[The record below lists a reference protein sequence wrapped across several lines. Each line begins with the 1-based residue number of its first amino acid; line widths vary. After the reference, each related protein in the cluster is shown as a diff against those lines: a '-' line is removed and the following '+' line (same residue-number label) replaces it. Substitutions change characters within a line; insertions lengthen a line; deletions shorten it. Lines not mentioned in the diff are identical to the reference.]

1 MWYQTHK
8 AMTKIVFKLKPKDRE
23 FLNNLTKTGN
33 RNSREFER
41 AYILLALD
49 KGKKHEEITDF
60 YNVSRITIWR
70 IKKKYLISGVL
81 EAIKDDPRPGQPKK
95 YNENENVEIIA
106 MACSK
111 APEGRARWTI
121 RLLEK
126 TLKEQKGMKSINR
139 ETIRLLLK
147 KTNVSLG

>member
-1 MWYQTHK
+1 MRTQQL
-8 AMTKIVFKLKPKDRE
+8 KLRAKDRE
-23 FLNNLTKTGN
+23 YLMDMTKTGL
-33 RNSREFER
+33 RNAREFER

-49 KGKKHEEITDF
+49 KGKKHEEISEF

-70 IKKKYLISGVL
+70 VKRKYVESGAE
-81 EAIKDDPRPGQPKK
+81 EAIKDEPRPGQPKK
-95 YNENENVEIIA
+95 FDETDAAEVVA
-106 MACSK
+106 MACTD
-111 APEGRARWTI
+111 APEGRSRWTL

-126 TLKEQKGMKSINR
+126 SLRNKGIMINR

>member
-1 MWYQTHK
+1 MRT
-8 AMTKIVFKLKPKDRE
+8 AAFKLKVKDRE
-23 FLNNLTKTGN
+23 FLINLTKTGN

-49 KGKKHEEITDF
+49 KGKRHDEISEF

-70 IKKKYLISGVL
+70 VKRKYLESGAM
-81 EAIKDDPRPGQPKK
+81 EAIKDEPRPGQPRK
-95 YNENENVEIIA
+95 YDDNDMGEIVA
-106 MACSK
+106 MACSQ
-111 APEGRARWTI
+111 APEGRSRWTI

-126 TLKEQKGMKSINR
+126 NLNEKGIMINR
-139 ETIRLLLK
+139 ESIRLVLK

>member
-1 MWYQTHK
+1 MR
-8 AMTKIVFKLKPKDRE
+8 TKQFKLKLKDQK
-23 FLNNLTKTGN
+23 FLTNLTKTGK
-33 RNSREFER
+33 RNSKEFAR

-49 KGKKHEEITDF
+49 KGKKHEEIEDF

-70 IKKKYLISGVL
+70 VKNKYLEAGIKN
-81 EAIKDDPRPGQPKK
+81 AIKDAPRPGQPQK
-95 YNENENVEIIA
+95 YKDKQKAEIIA
-106 MACSK
+106 LACSK
-111 APEGRARWTI
+111 APEGRSRWTI

-126 TLKEQKGMKSINR
+126 TLKEQKGMGTINR

>member
-1 MWYQTHK
+1 
-8 AMTKIVFKLKPKDRE
+8 MTKIVLKLKPKDRE
-23 FLNNLTKTGN
+23 FLINLTKTGN

-49 KGKKHEEITDF
+49 KGKKHEEITEF

-70 IKKKYLISGVL
+70 VKSKYLKAGVQ
-81 EAIKDDPRPGQPKK
+81 EAIKDEPRPGQPIK
-95 YNENENVEIIA
+95 YSETEQAEIIA
-106 MACSK
+106 MACSN
-111 APEGRARWTI
+111 APDGRARWTL

-126 TLKEQKGMKSINR
+126 TLKKQKGIGTINR
-139 ETIRLLLK
+139 ETIRLMLK

>member
-1 MWYQTHK
+1 MIKT
-8 AMTKIVFKLKPKDRE
+8 VVKLKSKDRK
-23 FLNNLTKTGN
+23 FLVNLTKTGI

-41 AYILLALD
+41 AYVLLALD
-49 KGKKHEEITDF
+49 KGKKHEEITEF

-70 IKKKYLISGVL
+70 VKSKYLNEGVQ
-81 EAIKDDPRPGQPKK
+81 EAIKDEPRPGQPIK
-95 YNENENVEIIA
+95 YSETDRAEIIA
-106 MACSK
+106 TACSK

-126 TLKEQKGMKSINR
+126 TLKEKKAMVTINR
-139 ETIRLLLK
+139 ETIRMLLK

>member
-1 MWYQTHK
+1 MN
-8 AMTKIVFKLKPKDRE
+8 KLSLNLKSKDRE
-23 FLNNLTKTGN
+23 FLINLTKTGN

-49 KGKKHEEITDF
+49 KGKKHEDITEF

-70 IKKKYLISGVL
+70 VKAKYLKEGVH
-81 EAIKDDPRPGQPKK
+81 EAIKDEARPGQPIK
-95 YNENENVEIIA
+95 YKETDKAEIIA

-126 TLKEQKGMKSINR
+126 TLKERKMLVTINR

>member
-1 MWYQTHK
+1 MALNHK
-8 AMTKIVFKLKPKDRE
+8 DMRTQPFKLKPKDRE
-23 FLNNLTKTGN
+23 YLIDLTKTGL

-49 KGKKHEEITDF
+49 KGKKHEEISEF

-70 IKKKYLISGVL
+70 VKSKYIEFGAE
-81 EAIKDDPRPGQPKK
+81 EAIKDEPRPGQPKK
-95 YNENENVEIIA
+95 FDETDTAEVIA

-111 APEGRARWTI
+111 APEGRGRWTI

-126 TLKEQKGMKSINR
+126 NLRSKGIMINR

>member
-1 MWYQTHK
+1 
-8 AMTKIVFKLKPKDRE
+8 MTKIVLKLKPKDRE
-23 FLNNLTKTGN
+23 FLINLTKTGN

-49 KGKKHEEITDF
+49 KGKKHEEITEF

-70 IKKKYLISGVL
+70 VKSKYLKAGVQ
-81 EAIKDDPRPGQPKK
+81 EAIRDEPRPGQPIK
-95 YNENENVEIIA
+95 YSETEQAEIIA
-106 MACSK
+106 MACSN
-111 APEGRARWTI
+111 APDGRARWTL

-126 TLKEQKGMKSINR
+126 TLKKQKGMGTINR
-139 ETIRLLLK
+139 ETIRLMLK

>member
-1 MWYQTHK
+1 
-8 AMTKIVFKLKPKDRE
+8 MTKVTLKLKSKERE

-33 RNSREFER
+33 RSSREFER
-41 AYILLALD
+41 AYVLLALD
-49 KGKKHEEITDF
+49 KGKKHDEISEF

-70 IKKKYLISGVL
+70 VKNKYFESGVE
-81 EAIKDDPRPGQPKK
+81 EAIKDEPRPGQPIK
-95 YNENENVEIIA
+95 YDETDNAEIIA

-111 APEGRARWTI
+111 APEGRSRWTI

-126 TLKEQKGMKSINR
+126 KLKEKKGMESINR